1 MGSTKPN
8 MIGTD
13 CHRTL
18 DQQVVP
24 AMERALVGEVASYE
38 GPFTC
43 TPGGELW
50 ISLTTSPWSA
60 QTTK

>member
-1 MGSTKPN
+1 MQRAFCPQVGSTKPN

-13 CHRTL
+13 CRRAL

-38 GPFTC
+38 GPFT
-43 TPGGELW
+43 
-50 ISLTTSPWSA
+50 SA
-60 QTTK
+60 RRR